1 MNTDCTREVLRAVGT
16 DEKEQMVRTMR
27 ELKVAVHEVVS
38 PAGLL
43 EAKNAPMER
52 KKSEANGQRSDC
64 IEQKEDNGSFSF
76 RQGVQKVIFLM
87 QVPMG

>member
-1 MNTDCTREVLRAVGT
+1 MLRAGGP
-16 DEKEQMVRTMR
+16 DEKEQLACAMH
-27 ELKVAVHEVVS
+27 ELEVVVHEVVS

-52 KKSEANGQRSDC
+52 KKSEASGQRSDC
-64 IEQKEDNGSFSF
+64 TEQKEDNGSFSF

-87 QVPMG
+87 QIPMG

>member
-1 MNTDCTREVLRAVGT
+1 MLGAGGP
-16 DEKEQMVRTMR
+16 DEKEQMVRTMH
-27 ELKVAVHEVVS
+27 ELKVVVHEVVS

-87 QVPMG
+87 QIPMG

>member
-1 MNTDCTREVLRAVGT
+1 MLRAVGT
-16 DEKEQMVRTMR
+16 DEKEQLACAMHK
-27 ELKVAVHEVVS
+27 LKVVVHEVVS

-52 KKSEANGQRSDC
+52 KKNEASGQMSDC

-87 QVPMG
+87 QNPMG

>member
-1 MNTDCTREVLRAVGT
+1 MLRAVGT
-16 DEKEQMVRTMR
+16 NEEEQMVRTMH
-27 ELKVAVHEVVS
+27 ELKIVVHEVVS

-52 KKSEANGQRSDC
+52 KKSEASGQRSDC

-76 RQGVQKVIFLM
+76 RQGVQKVILLM
-87 QVPMG
+87 QIPMG

>member
-16 DEKEQMVRTMR
+16 DEKEMVQTMH

-52 KKSEANGQRSDC
+52 KKSEVSGHRSDC

-87 QVPMG
+87 QIPMG